1 MWEIKTSGAKV
12 CWNENRVFSIFES
25 VEILGSDF
33 KGDIS
38 VKRKTLESLFIEV
51 VVEALTRGYRV
62 AKDHGWI

>member
-1 MWEIKTSGAKV
+1 
-12 CWNENRVFSIFES
+12 

-62 AKDHGWI
+62 AKDHG